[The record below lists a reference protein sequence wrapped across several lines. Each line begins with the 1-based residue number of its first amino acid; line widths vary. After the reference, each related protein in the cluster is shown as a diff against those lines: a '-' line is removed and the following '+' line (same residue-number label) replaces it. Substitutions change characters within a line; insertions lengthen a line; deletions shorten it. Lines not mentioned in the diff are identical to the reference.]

1 MTNFR
6 FKSEHP
12 YGGQG
17 HLNEVELASLLNMS
31 ERTLQGWRL
40 KGRGPAFL
48 KFGGS
53 VRYSTDSVEAWIA
66 EQGRSST
73 SATSPEGPCSILQP
87 NDFSVST
94 RGAKP

>member
-6 FKSEHP
+6 FKKELTN
-12 YGGQG
+12 GGNS

-40 KGRGPAFL
+40 KGRGPAFM

-53 VRYSTDSVEAWIA
+53 VRYASDIVEAWIA
-66 EQGRSST
+66 EQSRSST
-73 SATSPEGPCSILQP
+73 SATCPKGPCNILQP
-87 NDFSVST
+87 YNFSVST
-94 RGAKP
+94 RGSKP